1 MNVSSR
7 SPGLPVPFYCSS
19 TSRDVLW
26 AWLTF
31 LHGPIFLTYG
41 FSQGT
46 SGRILLPWTQRWPF
60 LKAQTLRP
68 RSKMRNY
75 LSNAKNQWQ
84 LSISMLCRVGLLR
97 WQPLRNIWVLMKIWI
112 FCNCGNGK
120 MDWADLLILII
131 SLRAE
136 TETKFWVR
144 RAFSRKCYN
153 ISAVWRM
160 EKPIPEEWKSLGSD
174 YVLSAWN
181 ETSIKNGIG
190 KDIED
195 THHIYLLAY
204 ILYILDQLLILYDF
218 SFLLF
223 LTIIQGT
230 WFILDF
236 NP

>member
-1 MNVSSR
+1 
-7 SPGLPVPFYCSS
+7 
-19 TSRDVLW
+19 
-26 AWLTF
+26 
-31 LHGPIFLTYG
+31 
-41 FSQGT
+41 
-46 SGRILLPWTQRWPF
+46 
-60 LKAQTLRP
+60 
-68 RSKMRNY
+68 
-75 LSNAKNQWQ
+75 
-84 LSISMLCRVGLLR
+84 
-97 WQPLRNIWVLMKIWI
+97 
-112 FCNCGNGK
+112 
-120 MDWADLLILII
+120 
-131 SLRAE
+131 
-136 TETKFWVR
+136 
-144 RAFSRKCYN
+144 
-153 ISAVWRM
+153 M